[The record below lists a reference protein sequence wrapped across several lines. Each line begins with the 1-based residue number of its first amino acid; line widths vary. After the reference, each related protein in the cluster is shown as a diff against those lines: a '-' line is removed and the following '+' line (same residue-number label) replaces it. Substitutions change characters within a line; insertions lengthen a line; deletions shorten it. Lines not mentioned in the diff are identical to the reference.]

1 MTNWNLR
8 ASKKTGRP
16 TTFTE
21 RKVGLRRINS
31 MTIAQKLTK
40 SSFRK
45 RPNLALQS
53 WSSGDFKVS
62 TMYISKTISYY
73 FIQVSVHASISR
85 FLPRD
90 GLLSLSCT
98 MRAEVFFCV
107 FFWFWL
113 LSKPSSN
120 EFLKFLF
127 TAEILAV
134 KYRKSRGLFFLSR
147 NPPSKIEMNAIYF
160 PLSSR
165 VIGHEVYL

>member
-98 MRAEVFFCV
+98 MRAEAFFCV

-113 LSKPSSN
+113 HSFIDITFELINHDNSTCISIVSVMRWW
-120 EFLKFLF
+120 
-127 TAEILAV
+127 I
-134 KYRKSRGLFFLSR
+134 KYWTHTPYWHHRS
-147 NPPSKIEMNAIYF
+147 
-160 PLSSR
+160 
-165 VIGHEVYL
+165 